1 MWMMRIVRG
10 FIHARLAVCIEEKFS
25 PLGQRDVR
33 CGFDQGEDL
42 RSVALTGGAPD

>member
-1 MWMMRIVRG
+1 MVRG
-10 FIHARLAVCIEEKFS
+10 FIHAMELAVCIEEKFS
-25 PLGQRDVR
+25 HLGQRDVR